1 MNKKTEPK
9 LYITGYIASKLA
21 AGRRSGV
28 WPYLPVGQV
37 RDGAGQERVKEW
49 VVNILETTSDD
60 DLKNKVAA
68 APSDVGNL
76 GELASNELY
85 HYLQYFHQG

>member
-1 MNKKTEPK
+1 MNKKTKPK
-9 LYITGYIASKLA
+9 LYIVGFIASKLA

-49 VVNILETTSDD
+49 VVAIQETTNDD
-60 DLKNKVAA
+60 DLKKKVSAS
-68 APSDVGNL
+68 PPDVGNL
-76 GELASNELY
+76 GEIAKNELF
-85 HYLQYFHQG
+85 HYLQYFYQK